1 MLESA
6 NENEQVALGSYQAGK
21 GDIISLMEAQSK
33 LVAARKQSISAQNDL
48 YTAKIALL
56 KAAGDL
62 NLKNLGS
69 LQ

>member
-6 NENEQVALGSYQAGK
+6 MENEQVALGSYKAGK

-33 LVAARKQSISAQNDL
+33 LVSARKAHISAQYGL
-48 YTAKIALL
+48 YISKVALL
-56 KAAGDL
+56 RSAGEL

-69 LQ
+69 LK